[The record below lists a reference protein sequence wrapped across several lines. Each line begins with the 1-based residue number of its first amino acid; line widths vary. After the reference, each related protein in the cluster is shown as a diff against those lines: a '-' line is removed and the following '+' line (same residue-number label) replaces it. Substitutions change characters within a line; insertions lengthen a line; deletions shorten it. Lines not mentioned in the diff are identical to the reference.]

1 LEISQLQ
8 AALKALSEKLKLL
21 QNIEKDRNA
30 IAKQLDESEGARS
43 ELKRQLE
50 DTSTKSKLE
59 TEKLHQYQEILLK
72 ENDQINHTM
81 LEMRQE
87 LTIATD

>member
-50 DTSTKSKLE
+50 ETSTKSKLE

-87 LTIATD
+87 LTIAAD